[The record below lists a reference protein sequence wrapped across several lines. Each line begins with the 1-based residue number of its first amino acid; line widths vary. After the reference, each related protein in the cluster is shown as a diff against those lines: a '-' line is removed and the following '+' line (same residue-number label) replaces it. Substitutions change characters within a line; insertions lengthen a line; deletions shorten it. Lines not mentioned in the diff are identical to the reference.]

1 MASAPTVHEPA
12 VPAAAGATR
21 SGFLRKAGVGG
32 VALVGGGALLGATAG
47 VARAGHGTP
56 AAPDTVPDLD
66 VLNYALTLE
75 YLEAAFYVQAL
86 GGAGTAAKFS
96 KGAITGS
103 KLFKG
108 FDGRVRSTAYGYLS
122 QIRNHEVAHVA
133 FLRNAL
139 GKDAVPTCVFKFDA
153 GLKNVDTFLKTAR
166 VLENTGVMAYDGAI
180 RHLDTGDFLQA
191 AATVATVEARHAA
204 YLNLINRASP
214 FPAAFDT
221 PKKPSEILAAVQATG
236 FLVSC
241 PQPVLDLFARFKA
254 ADA

>member
-1 MASAPTVHEPA
+1 MSQLIEGTEPNLS
-12 VPAAAGATR
+12 GTR
-21 SGFLRKAGVGG
+21 SAFLRKAGLGG
-32 VALVGGGALLGATAG
+32 AALVGGGALLGATAG
-47 VARAGHGTP
+47 TARAGHTDSI
-56 AAPDTVPDLD
+56 PDAD

-86 GGAGTAAKFS
+86 GGAGTAAKFN
-96 KGAITGS
+96 KRAIMGS
-103 KLFKG
+103 KLLTRFG
-108 FDGRVRSTAYGYLS
+108 GRVQNTAFQYLS
-122 QIRNHEVAHVA
+122 QIRDHEVAHVA
-133 FLRNAL
+133 FLTTAL
-139 GKDAVPTCVFKFDA
+139 GANAVPTCVFKFDA
-153 GLKNVDTFLKTAR
+153 GLTDVDTFLKTAR

-180 RHLDTGDFLQA
+180 RYVDTGDFLQA

-204 YLNLINRASP
+204 YLNLVNRASP

-254 ADA
+254 AGA